1 MKKIIKNKGIFLIE
15 AVISL
20 GIFAIFMSLT
30 LPLIKD
36 SIRVRNIVKK
46 EIRYNRNFISVME
59 NIKKELENS
68 EEIKILDNGN
78 RIEIIKKIYEKQEEK
93 TLKIVYRFSGS
104 NYGSQFLR
112 YVVINNERFK
122 DDIVFENI
130 KGKFFEEDGFIK
142 IKISYKTLKEEE
154 YIWR

>member
-78 RIEIIKKIYEKQEEK
+78 RVEIVKKIYEKQEEK

>member
-46 EIRYNRNFISVME
+46 EIRYNRNFISIME
-59 NIKKELENS
+59 NIKKELENN

-78 RIEIIKKIYEKQEEK
+78 RVEIIKKIYEKQEEK

>member
-78 RIEIIKKIYEKQEEK
+78 RVEIIKKIYEKQEEK

-112 YVVINNERFK
+112 YIIINNERFK

>member
-78 RIEIIKKIYEKQEEK
+78 RVEIIKKIYEKQEEK

>member
-36 SIRVRNIVKK
+36 SIRVRNIIKK

-78 RIEIIKKIYEKQEEK
+78 KVEIIKKIYEKQEEK
-93 TLKIVYRFSGS
+93 TLKIVYKFSGS

-154 YIWR
+154 YVWI

>member
-154 YIWR
+154 FIWR

>member
-20 GIFAIFMSLT
+20 GIFAIFMSFT

-78 RIEIIKKIYEKQEEK
+78 RVEIIKKIYEKQEEK